1 MIDVAILNR
10 NLGEVCDE
18 LVAHLESLGV
28 PLNQVAVV
36 DCSTEEN
43 LASRSSTVKV
53 STPEALEHGLR
64 FNRGMNIALDY
75 LDEKEIKSEWVL
87 FLPVD
92 TEIVSWNIEEL
103 LREAN
108 SIRNLVAIKPL
119 DPKSPYLP
127 LVGSRPIAIGWN
139 FEEGPWLIRR
149 DFIELQQSISPDG
162 TFFDNRN
169 FRGYLT
175 SLELAFRAY
184 ASDYCVGATSMT
196 TMSENEEYL
205 IQRNEL
211 MRTESK
217 EENWALMLAEGE
229 VWLASKYGFL
239 DPWTLAWL
247 TRLMYE
253 HYLEIHPEIRHMGL

>member
-10 NLGEVCDE
+10 NLGEVCDR
-18 LVAHLESLGV
+18 LVEHLGMLGV
-28 PLNQVAVV
+28 HSQQIVVV
-36 DCSTEEN
+36 DCSTDEL
-43 LASRSSTVKV
+43 LASKYSAARV
-53 STPEALEHGLR
+53 STPDAIEHGLR
-64 FNRGMNIALDY
+64 FNRGMNIALDH
-75 LDEKEIKSEWVL
+75 LDGKTESSEWVL

-92 TEIVSWNIEEL
+92 TEIHSWNMAEL
-103 LREAN
+103 LSQAK

-119 DPKSPYLP
+119 DPNSPYVP
-127 LVGSRPIAIGWN
+127 LARPHPIAVGWN

-149 DFIELQQSISPDG
+149 DFIDLQRAISPDG
-162 TFFDNRN
+162 NFFDVKN

-184 ASDYCVGATSMT
+184 ASDFCVGATSLV

-205 IQRNEL
+205 IQRSEL
-211 MRTESK
+211 LRTESK

-229 VWLASKYGFL
+229 IWLAGKYGFL
-239 DPWTLAWL
+239 DPWTLAWV

-253 HYLEIHPEIRHMGL
+253 HYMETHPELRHLGL